1 MPISNI
7 VVNDDLNVVHDRV
20 NEAVD
25 KLDSFTFAYN
35 DTQPP
40 ANSDIFNVDRF
51 INYNTKLKETME
63 NIKQNRYDE
72 VETESRFLALI
83 LH

>member
-25 KLDSFTFAYN
+25 KLDSFTFAYS

-72 VETESRFLALI
+72 VETESRFLALV